1 MEITEYVREVHRTC
15 SITEPRDL
23 LTISALGIG
32 GEAGEVVDHLKKVLY
47 HGHDLDTNALCKE
60 IGDLLWYLIL
70 LCETTGL
77 TLDEVMQ
84 ANVEKLRKRYPEG
97 FDRQRSLNREPEG
110 E

>member
-15 SITEPRDL
+15 SVTDSRDL
-23 LTISALGIG
+23 LTISALGIA

-47 HGHDLDTNALCKE
+47 HGHELDTTELCKE
-60 IGDLLWYLIL
+60 MGDLLWYLIL

-84 ANVEKLRKRYPEG
+84 ANVAKLRKRYPDG
-97 FDRQRSLNREPEG
+97 FDAQRSQQREDV
-110 E
+110 